1 MNINIFTIYII
12 NSINNL
18 FLLLLRLYTSINYN
32 IKKIKEKFFYK
43 KETITKI
50 YVKDGIEL
58 NSKDIIFDY
67 DFKILIKKTNDY
79 NYYFINF
86 SEENDKNIINN
97 KINEILFILVKV
109 IFNGEKF
116 DITNILKD
124 RNNYFYIENN
134 ILFNDKFMLWF
145 NKKFLNINYDSTCYV
160 EILDKNINNS
170 KILSNN
176 KLEIQNNDYK
186 IY

>member
-1 MNINIFTIYII
+1 MNFNIIIIYII

-18 FLLLLRLYTSINYN
+18 FLVLLRLYTFINYN
-32 IKKIKEKFFYK
+32 IKKIKGKFFYK

-67 DFKILIKKTNDY
+67 DFKILIKKTKDY

-86 SEENDKNIINN
+86 TQENDKNIIDN

-109 IFNGEKF
+109 IFNEKKF

-124 RNNYFYIENN
+124 KNNYFYIENN

-145 NKKFLNINYDSTCYV
+145 NKKFLNIGYDSSCYV

-170 KILSNN
+170 KIVSNN
-176 KLEIQNNDYK
+176 KLLIGNNNYK